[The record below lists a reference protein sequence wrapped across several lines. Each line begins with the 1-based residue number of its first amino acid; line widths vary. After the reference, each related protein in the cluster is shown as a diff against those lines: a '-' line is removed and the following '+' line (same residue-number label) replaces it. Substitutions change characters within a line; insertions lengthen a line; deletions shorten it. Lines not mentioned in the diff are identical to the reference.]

1 MEKSCQSRRR
11 PPLGIPDGQ
20 TRPPVNVLIDTNI
33 FLDVLLEREGL
44 ADESQA
50 ILDWCESQPG
60 DVWIA
65 WHTLANLYYIG
76 SKIVGK
82 RQADEFVDEVLKAF
96 EICPVDSLAA
106 RTARSLPMADFEDAL
121 QVAAAQKASVEL
133 IVTRNVRDYRKSPI
147 PVMSPKAFFVSKRLG

>member
-1 MEKSCQSRRR
+1 M
-11 PPLGIPDGQ
+11 
-20 TRPPVNVLIDTNI
+20 NVLIDTNI
-33 FLDVLLEREGL
+33 FLDVLLEQDRL

-82 RQADEFVDEVLKAF
+82 RKADEFVDEILKTF

-106 RTARSLPMADFEDAL
+106 RTARSLPLADFEDAL
-121 QVAAAQKASVEL
+121 QVASAQKAAVEL
-133 IVTRNVRDYRKSPI
+133 IVTRNIKDYRKSPI
-147 PVMSPKAFFVSKRLG
+147 PVMPPKAFLLSKRLK